1 MVQAQYDTISEEAY
15 VIFDENVV
23 PGAWPAGWFQFRATP
38 PQDLTGDALAF
49 PGGIGAT
56 LQVYGEGGISG
67 GSPRLV
73 YTGPTGGITS
83 VDGRQLITGSEW
95 PAEPI

>member
-1 MVQAQYDTISEEAY
+1 MVSAQYDYISEEAY
-15 VIFDENVV
+15 IVFDANV
-23 PGAWPAGWFQFRATP
+23 PAGAWPAGWFHFLATP
-38 PQDLTGDALAF
+38 PQDHTGDALAF

-67 GSPRLV
+67 GSQRLV

-83 VDGRQLITGSEW
+83 VDGRQLVSGSEW
-95 PAEPI
+95 PAEAI